1 MRKNLLLLSG
11 LTAMLFAAC
20 SKDFEGDINQPTL
33 IGKQVSVVA
42 YTPSE
47 NPTTSSR
54 VSLTDNT
61 ESIVLSWSNED
72 AFTVYRDGETQNFSK
87 DTEGNT
93 FTGVLPDADGSG
105 PYYALYPT
113 VDSHISGEVETFAL
127 TSQTGSLDP
136 QKTLMHG
143 TSADGQTFTF
153 SHLTSILKA
162 TFTGIP
168 SGEKI
173 KNITIDSNV
182 KSSIRINFNG
192 TVQDGAAETTSI
204 SVTPDTAIASTAE
217 VYIYMRPMDEGTTL
231 SFTVT
236 TTDNQ
241 SSEHTYT
248 GTLTSSKD
256 IVAGKFYTASVA
268 VVAPT
273 PYITF
278 SAATE
283 HTLSYSGTDLQYSTD
298 LNTWNA
304 IVPATPIAF
313 GNGTKLYLR
322 GDDNSNGTIDNG
334 AQSFSFTG
342 DAVDVICTGDIR
354 TLVDYETYS
363 TIGTGS
369 NSAKFVSLF
378 KNCVQLTTLPS
389 LPLKKLAMEAYTSMF
404 AGCTG
409 LTTIPENLLP
419 APELSSSCY
428 QSMFEGCTGLQS
440 IPENLLRSTVLEYHC
455 YQAMFKGCTG
465 LTSLPQNL
473 LPDKSIEESAQHCYS
488 EMFAGCTGLQSIP
501 ANFLPATEFSNYCY
515 QGMFKGCIGL
525 TQLSQLSATNLQS
538 KEGIY
543 SKMFEGCTGLQSIPE
558 NLLPATT
565 NLGQS
570 CYEEMFK
577 GCTGLKEIPAGLLP
591 ATSLYKAY
599 CYNGMFSGCTGLTT
613 LPATLLSD
621 TRKLE
626 ENCYQAMFEGCTGLT
641 EIPAGFLPATS
652 LRKKCYM
659 QMFKGCTGLK
669 KIYTGFLPATTLNQY
684 CYQEMFMGCTG
695 LKEIPDDLLPATIMD
710 GYCYQ
715 GMFMDCTGLE
725 TVPTDFLPATNLSG
739 FCYSQMFQGCSAL
752 TTAPELRA
760 DKLSS
765 YCYQSMFKECSKLN
779 EVVMLATT
787 KTEWCDWPDI
797 LSGWLTNAGTDQS
810 VTSRTVYVKNDTMKS
825 IVNSSLSGGWTAE
838 VYNAGG
844 TPQ

>member
-20 SKDFEGDINQPTL
+20 SKNFEGDINQPTL

-61 ESIVLSWSNED
+61 ESIELSWSNED
-72 AFTVYRDGETQNFSK
+72 AFTVYRDGETQDFSK

-105 PYYALYPT
+105 TYYALYPT

-136 QKTLMHG
+136 KKTLMHG
-143 TSADGQTFTF
+143 TSTDGQTFTF

-173 KNITIDSNV
+173 KNITIDSNI

-217 VYIYMRPMDEGTTL
+217 AYIYMRPMDEGTTL

-298 LNTWNA
+298 LDTWNA
-304 IVPATPIAF
+304 IDPATPIAF
-313 GNGTKLYLR
+313 GNETKVYLR
-322 GDDNSNGTIDNG
+322 GVGNSDGTIDNG

-428 QSMFEGCTGLQS
+428 QRMFEGCTGLQS
-440 IPENLLRSTVLEYHC
+440 IPEKLLPSTVLEYHC

-465 LTSLPQNL
+465 LTSLPQGL

-501 ANFLPATEFSNYCY
+501 TNFLPATEFSNYCY
-515 QGMFKGCIGL
+515 EKIFKDCIGL
-525 TQLSQLSATNLQS
+525 TQLSQLSATNLKS
-538 KEGIY
+538 NEGIY
-543 SKMFEGCTGLQSIPE
+543 SNMFEGCTGLQAIPA
-558 NLLPATT
+558 NLLPAKTGF
-565 NLGQS
+565 GQR
-570 CYEEMFK
+570 CYKEMFK
-577 GCTGLKEIPAGLLP
+577 GCTGLKEIPADLLP
-591 ATSLYKAY
+591 ATYLSSAY
-599 CYNGMFSGCTGLTT
+599 CYQGMFLGCTGLTS
-613 LPATLLSD
+613 LPATLLSSATTLND
-621 TRKLE
+621 Y
-626 ENCYQAMFEGCTGLT
+626 CYQAMFEGCTGLT
-641 EIPAGFLPATS
+641 EIPAGFLPANS
-652 LRKKCYM
+652 LKSNCYL
-659 QMFKGCTGLK
+659 QMFKGCTGLQT
-669 KIYTGFLPATTLNQY
+669 IPANLLPADTLSGY
-684 CYQEMFMGCTG
+684 CYQEMFKGC
-695 LKEIPDDLLPATIMD
+695 I
-710 GYCYQ
+710 
-715 GMFMDCTGLE
+715 GLE
-725 TVPTDFLPATNLSG
+725 TVPTNLLPATTLSG
-739 FCYSQMFQGCSAL
+739 YCYYQMFQGCSAL

>member
-61 ESIVLSWSNED
+61 ESIELSWSNED
-72 AFTVYRDGETQNFSK
+72 AFTVYRDGETQDFSK

-105 PYYALYPT
+105 TYYALYPT

-182 KSSIRINFNG
+182 KSSIRINFDG

-298 LNTWNA
+298 LDTWND

-322 GDDNSNGTIDNG
+322 SVGNSDGTIDSG
-334 AQSFSFTG
+334 SVQSFSFTG

-369 NSAKFVSLF
+369 NSAKFGSLF
-378 KNCVQLTTLPS
+378 QNCVQLTTLPS
-389 LPLKKLAMEAYTSMF
+389 LPLQKLAMNAYKRMF

-419 APELSSSCY
+419 ASELSSYCY
-428 QSMFEGCTGLQS
+428 QSMFEGCTGLKS
-440 IPENLLRSTVLEYHC
+440 IPEKLLPSTNVT
-455 YQAMFKGCTG
+455 YQAYKHMFMGCTG
-465 LTSLPQNL
+465 LTSLPERL
-473 LPDKSIEESAQHCYS
+473 LPDTDIGNGAQNCY
-488 EMFAGCTGLQSIP
+488 EGMFEGCTGLQSIP
-501 ANFLPATEFSNYCY
+501 ANFLPATKFSDNCY
-515 QGMFKGCIGL
+515 KGMFKGCTSL
-525 TQLSQLSATNLQS
+525 TQLTQLKPKNLEN
-538 KEGIY
+538 KVGIY
-543 SKMFEGCTGLQSIPE
+543 SNMFEGCTGLQSIPE

-565 NLGQS
+565 NLGQK
-570 CYEEMFK
+570 CYMEMFK
-577 GCTGLKEIPAGLLP
+577 GCTGLQSIPANLFS
-591 ATSLYKAY
+591 ATDLYSAY
-599 CYNGMFSGCTGLTT
+599 CYQGMFSGCTGLTS
-613 LPATLLSD
+613 LPATLLSR
-621 TRKLE
+621 TRTL
-626 ENCYQAMFEGCTGLT
+626 NDYCFRAMFEGCTGLQT
-641 EIPAGFLPATS
+641 IPAGFLPVTAI
-652 LRKKCYM
+652 KQGCYM
-659 QMFKGCTGLK
+659 EMFKGCTGLQT
-669 KIYTGFLPATTLNQY
+669 IPDNLLPATSMKQE
-684 CYQEMFMGCTG
+684 CYNSMFQNCTG
-695 LKEIPDDLLPATIMD
+695 LVTVPVDLLPAATLYTWCYRYMFD
-710 GYCYQ
+710 GCSSLTQAPILRATTLTTGCYQ
-715 GMFMDCTGLE
+715 W
-725 TVPTDFLPATNLSG
+725 
-739 FCYSQMFQGCSAL
+739 MFQN
-752 TTAPELRA
+752 
-760 DKLSS
+760 
-765 YCYQSMFKECSKLN
+765 CSKLDK
-779 EVVMLATT
+779 VVMLATAIN
-787 KTEWCDWPDI
+787 DSHA
-797 LSGWLTNAGTDQS
+797 LGNWLNNAGTDPS
-810 VTSRTVYVKNDTMKS
+810 VTSRKVYVASEDMQTAIAS
-825 IVNSSLSGGWTAE
+825 YLFGWTAA

-844 TPQ
+844 DEN